1 MKFARAGFTLIEVT
15 VAMSLIVIA
24 FGGLITVLILSQE
37 AKTNIK
43 YDMVG
48 QYLAKEGLEL
58 VRFKRDKNYD
68 DYPAVLDAFSS
79 IYNASGTP
87 YSFTIDPSLTIVA
100 AAPGTTVKT
109 VTPLKIFNSE
119 YGYSTNPAAVTTNFR
134 RLITTTYYPAAT
146 PPYLQVN
153 VEVSWQGDTKQK
165 IITLQ
170 DELTDWRP

>member
-1 MKFARAGFTLIEVT
+1 MKFARGGFTLIEVT
-15 VAMSLIVIA
+15 VAMALLVIA

-43 YDMVG
+43 YDMIG
-48 QYLAKEGLEL
+48 QYLAKEGIEL
-58 VRFKRDKNYD
+58 VHFKRDKNYD
-68 DYPAVLDAFSS
+68 DYPTVLDAFAN
-79 IYNASGTP
+79 IYDPAGTP
-87 YSFTIDPSLTIVA
+87 YGFTIDPSLTVTA
-100 AAPGTTVKT
+100 AAPGTTAKT

-146 PPYLQVN
+146 PPYLKVR

-165 IITLQ
+165 IITLE